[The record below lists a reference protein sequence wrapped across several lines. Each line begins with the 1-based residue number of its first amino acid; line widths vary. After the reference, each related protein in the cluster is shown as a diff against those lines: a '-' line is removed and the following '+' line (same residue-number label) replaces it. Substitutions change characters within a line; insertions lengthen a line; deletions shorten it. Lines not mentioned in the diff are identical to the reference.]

1 MTTFVFLIALVVGAI
16 ILVGK
21 DSASHRILK
30 LVLSKNQW
38 REYKKLYI
46 IPGYAIYYLRKWA
59 KEVKAREAAEKAEGE
74 SDERNT

>member
-1 MTTFVFLIALVVGAI
+1 MATFIFLIALTLGGIVLI
-16 ILVGK
+16 GK

-30 LVLSKNQW
+30 LVLSEDQMM
-38 REYKKLYI
+38 EYRKWHM

-59 KEVKAREAAEKAEGE
+59 KEVKAREAAEKTEGE